1 MSNDVERNLDLGS
14 QAAPEPLADVAKLC
28 GVTPA
33 LVVRLLNGEQMYSV
47 TDAVRTKV
55 VNAARKLG
63 YVDAVVR
70 DDHARRRTPVI
81 GLFLAPRTRFAEGLY
96 ESQIDGVSDVLH
108 VCRYNVFIE
117 LSSAGQDEHQLA
129 SWQFDGAILMQRPK
143 PETVAELDRR
153 RVPYVCVNEKVG
165 NPDAFVLADDAM
177 GMNRSIEHL
186 AQLGHQRLAYA
197 NARATYLDH
206 GSVTERYAAFLDG
219 ARTRGLHV
227 VDGHDVPFSS
237 ANDFLRD
244 AVIRQRATAV
254 ITYDHRIAVAIVGA
268 ASALSLRIPED
279 FSLVCFNDVFP
290 VDMLPTPLT
299 AVRVS
304 GREMGRMGAEL
315 LLNFILTQRP
325 RSPREIRVPEDLV
338 VRASTAP
345 PGSAEVNAG
354 APQRGR
360 RDALKSIIATTA

>member
-1 MSNDVERNLDLGS
+1 MPDEVERNFDFGS
-14 QAAPEPLADVAKLC
+14 DAGNESLADVAKLC

-33 LVVRLLNGEQMYSV
+33 LVVRVLKGEQTYSV

-63 YVDAVVR
+63 YVDKAIGR
-70 DDHARRRTPVI
+70 DDQARRRTPVI
-81 GLFLAPRTRFAEGLY
+81 GLFLAPRARFAEGLY

-117 LSSAGQDEHQLA
+117 LSSAGQDADQLA

-153 RVPYVCVNEKVG
+153 RVPYVCVNERIG

-219 ARTRGLHV
+219 ARSRGLHV
-227 VDGHDVPFSS
+227 VDGHNVPFASPG
-237 ANDFLRD
+237 DFLRD
-244 AVIRQRATAV
+244 AVIRQSATAI
-254 ITYDHRIAVAIVGA
+254 ITYDHRIAVALVGA

-279 FSLVCFNDVFP
+279 FSLICFNDLFP
-290 VDMLPTPLT
+290 VDLLPTPLT

-304 GREMGRMGAEL
+304 GREMGRMGADL
-315 LLNFILTQRP
+315 LLKFILTQRP
-325 RSPREIRVPEDLV
+325 RSPREIRIAEDFV

-345 PGSAEVNAG
+345 PGSR
-354 APQRGR
+354 APAR
-360 RDALKSIIATTA
+360 RDLIATSAAGNGSGD